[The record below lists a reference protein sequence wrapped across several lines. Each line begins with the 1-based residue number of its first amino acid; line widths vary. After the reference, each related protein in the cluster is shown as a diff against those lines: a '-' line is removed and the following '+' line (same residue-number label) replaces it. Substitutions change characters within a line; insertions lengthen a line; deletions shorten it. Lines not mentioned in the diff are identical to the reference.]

1 MFQFANPSA
10 FLLLFPLVAAA
21 WCIYAKRI
29 HQGIRFAPIN
39 RIPHHGRSWR
49 TLAALILPAITLAGL
64 LFLIIAMARPRTMLA
79 KSRKTSDV
87 IAIQMVVD
95 ISGSMEALDLSKK
108 TPTGWKYKT
117 RLDVVKEAFS
127 DFVDNREDDLIG
139 LISFGGYASTLAPM
153 TTDHDA
159 LRHVLNGV
167 ETPKQIFDNDGN
179 ITNQDEM
186 LTAIGDALAT
196 ACARIQNSDPVSKI
210 IVLLSDG
217 ESNTG
222 MIKPSQAI
230 EVAKKLGIKVYT
242 IGVGS
247 TGRAPFWATDM
258 MGRKTIA
265 HANVR
270 MDETTLRKIADNTG
284 GTYFNIKDKKGLDQA
299 LEKIN
304 KLETT
309 RVEQDVYRQYQE
321 LFFNFLIVGIA
332 LLLLGLTLNMAFTR
346 RLL

>member
-1 MFQFANPSA
+1 
-10 FLLLFPLVAAA
+10 
-21 WCIYAKRI
+21 
-29 HQGIRFAPIN
+29 
-39 RIPHHGRSWR
+39 
-49 TLAALILPAITLAGL
+49 
-64 LFLIIAMARPRTMLA
+64 MARPRTMLA

-108 TPTGWKYKT
+108 TATGWKYKT

-139 LISFGGYASTLAPM
+139 LIVFGGYVSTLAPM

-159 LRHVLNGV
+159 LRHVLDGV
-167 ETPKQIFDNDGN
+167 ETPKQVFDNSGN
-179 ITNQDEM
+179 IINRDEM

-196 ACARIQNSDPVSKI
+196 ACARIEDSDPVSKI

-222 MIKPSQAI
+222 MLKPDQAI
-230 EVAKKLGIKVYT
+230 EVAQKLGIKVYT

-258 MGRKTIA
+258 RGRKTIA
-265 HANVR
+265 QANVR

-321 LFFNFLIVGIA
+321 LFFKFLISGIA